1 MIESRKMDITA
12 EHKREEISSIPGM
25 AGTVA
30 IIGNFERADPF
41 TIIVA
46 KSLPEAHTKL
56 GDSSLYSGSRG
67 LKYIFKPDLIN
78 NISGASKIL
87 AIQPGTRTKATL
99 TINFQGQELIL
110 ETVSGGKWGNDIKI
124 SLTEGTSRD
133 YQFIFDLKGEKKR
146 FDNKTPQE
154 IADKIN
160 STNPYLNATLKPKA
174 GAVYAEVLNQ
184 NLTGGTESASLTIND
199 YTEAL
204 EFIVKE
210 DIDVLILSDVV
221 DDSFK
226 PIISEFLENKKA
238 KNNRSISLD
247 SITPS
252 DTNDSKI
259 ATVETAR
266 STDAFYINQNT
277 QINDEELTQ
286 SDSIARIAGIIAGTK
301 VNQSLSKQTISDI
314 QKVDPVLTDNEI
326 DDLTDKGIICLELIN
341 RENNEYG
348 IYSAVSSCIETDING
363 KKVPESE
370 FHAVRSQQYI
380 EKHFNRLLK
389 EAQGSTGKAL
399 SLLGVNSI
407 LNQGVKD
414 ILDEN
419 LCVSLDAKAEE
430 DPENSDGFRIKY
442 KGVLNGVVN
451 KIHNVYSWTME

>member
-12 EHKREEISSIPGM
+12 EHKQEEISTIPGM

-46 KSLPEAHTKL
+46 KSLSEAHIKL

-67 LKYIFKPDLIN
+67 LKYIFKPDVVN
-78 NISGASKIL
+78 NIPGASKIL

-99 TINFQGQELIL
+99 TLNFDEYELIL

-124 SLTEGTSRD
+124 SSTQGTSRD

-154 IADKIN
+154 ITDKIN
-160 STNPYLNATLKPKA
+160 STNSYLNATLKPKTNNEF
-174 GAVYAEVLNQ
+174 AEVLNQ
-184 NLTGGTESASLTIND
+184 SLTGGTESASLTIND

-226 PIISEFLENKKA
+226 PVLSEFLEDKKA

-266 STDAFYINQNT
+266 SSDTFYINQNI
-277 QINDEELTQ
+277 QVNDEELSQ

-301 VNQSLSKQTISDI
+301 VNESLSKQTISDI
-314 QKVDPVLTDNEI
+314 QKVDPVLI
-326 DDLTDKGIICLELIN
+326 DKEVDELTDKGIICFELIN
-341 RENNEYG
+341 RENNDYG
-348 IYSAVSSCIETDING
+348 IYSAVSSCVDTNENG

-370 FHAVRSQQYI
+370 FHAVRSQIYI
-380 EKHFNRLLK
+380 EKYFNKLLK
-389 EAQGSTGKAL
+389 ETQGSTGIAL
-399 SLLGVNSI
+399 SLLSANSI
-407 LNQGVKD
+407 IKQGIQDLLKEKMV
-414 ILDEN
+414 I
-419 LCVSLDAKAEE
+419 SLEAEAEE
-430 DPENSDGFRIKY
+430 DPENSDGFLIKY
-442 KGVLNGVVN
+442 NGLLNGIVN
-451 KIHNVYSWTME
+451 KIHNVYAWSME

>member
-46 KSLPEAHTKL
+46 KSLPEAHIKL

-78 NISGASKIL
+78 NISGSSKIL

-110 ETVSGGKWGNDIKI
+110 ESVSGGEWGNDIKT

-184 NLTGGTESASLTIND
+184 SLTGGTESASLTIND

-226 PIISEFLENKKA
+226 PIISEFLEDKK
-238 KNNRSISLD
+238 S
-247 SITPS
+247 
-252 DTNDSKI
+252 
-259 ATVETAR
+259 
-266 STDAFYINQNT
+266 
-277 QINDEELTQ
+277 
-286 SDSIARIAGIIAGTK
+286 
-301 VNQSLSKQTISDI
+301 
-314 QKVDPVLTDNEI
+314 
-326 DDLTDKGIICLELIN
+326 
-341 RENNEYG
+341 
-348 IYSAVSSCIETDING
+348 
-363 KKVPESE
+363 
-370 FHAVRSQQYI
+370 
-380 EKHFNRLLK
+380 
-389 EAQGSTGKAL
+389 
-399 SLLGVNSI
+399 
-407 LNQGVKD
+407 
-414 ILDEN
+414 
-419 LCVSLDAKAEE
+419 
-430 DPENSDGFRIKY
+430 
-442 KGVLNGVVN
+442 
-451 KIHNVYSWTME
+451 